1 MEKITWHDKHE
12 KSLSVGD
19 RLADSVANGM
29 GS

>member
-1 MEKITWHDKHE
+1 MENKTWHQKHKE
-12 KSLSVGD
+12 KMKFGD